1 MHSDIDEGRLNKAKE
16 LGADY
21 IFKIDPTKDSR
32 DIAKEIENSLGA
44 ADQTIECTGAESSF
58 HTAIYVCIMGWYNV
72 DFWATAHPPIP

>member
-1 MHSDIDEGRLNKAKE
+1 MLVFHIDIDEGRLNKAKE

-21 IFKIDPTKDSR
+21 IFKIDHSKDSR

-58 HTAIYVCIMGWYNV
+58 HTAIYVCFIQHLNWDTLIM
-72 DFWATAHPPIP
+72 